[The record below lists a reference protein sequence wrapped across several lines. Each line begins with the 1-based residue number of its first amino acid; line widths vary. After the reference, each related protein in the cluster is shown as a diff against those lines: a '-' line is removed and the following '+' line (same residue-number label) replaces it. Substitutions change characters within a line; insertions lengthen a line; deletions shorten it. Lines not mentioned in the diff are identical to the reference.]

1 MKNRITKIKD
11 LYNEQTKLNKQY
23 LFDLSELRNSKDYS
37 NEYKADKSKKLEDVY
52 SKASLQAKEEIMK
65 HLYEMKK
72 EEQAHVDLS
81 DISLLNALK
90 IIETMGSTMPSDII
104 KDINRTFKGKQA
116 SLQVI
121 KNACEK
127 NNIYNHEID
136 DLCYDIDQRYDEMGI
151 KINKQFKSIKE
162 MDCIDIP
169 GSLDAWCKNVDTESL
184 PEIRTIDTI
193 GKTNF
198 F

>member
-65 HLYEMKK
+65 HLNEMKK
-72 EEQAHVDLS
+72 EEQSHVDLS
-81 DISLLNALK
+81 DVSLFNALK
-90 IIETMGSTMPSDII
+90 IIDTMGSTMPSNII
-104 KDINRTFKGKQA
+104 SDINRTFKGKQA

-151 KINKQFKSIKE
+151 KINKQFKNTNE
-162 MDCIDIP
+162 MDRFDIP
-169 GSLDAWCKNVDTESL
+169 SSLDIWCKDVDAETL
-184 PEIRTIDTI
+184 PETKTINTI
-193 GKTNF
+193 AKFNLF
-198 F
+198 

>member
-1 MKNRITKIKD
+1 MKNRITKIKE
-11 LYNEQTKLNKQY
+11 LYNAQLELNKQY
-23 LFDLSELRNSKDYS
+23 LHELSELNNSKDYS
-37 NEYKADKSKKLEDVY
+37 NEYKAGKGKKLADAY
-52 SKASLQAKEEIMK
+52 STASLQAKEEIMK
-65 HLYEMKK
+65 QLYEMKK

-116 SLQVI
+116 SLQII

-127 NNIYNHEID
+127 NSIYNHEIS
-136 DLCYDIDQRYDEMGI
+136 DLCYDIDQRYDEIGI

-162 MDCIDIP
+162 MDCIDVP
-169 GSLDAWCKNVDTESL
+169 TSLDAWGKSVDAETL
-184 PEIRTIDTI
+184 PETRAIDTI